1 MPVSENLQHKDME
14 KRELFVKTEKAFIAD
29 LPRFTFPGKIVVVQ
43 SAGEA
48 ARAVRMLRR
57 EPAVGI
63 DTETRPVFRKGETHK
78 VALLQVSTESVCFLF
93 RLCQTGLT
101 PEILSL
107 LAEANVLK
115 VGLSLTDDLHMLR
128 QRTDFTPANWLDLQ
142 HYVAEMGIADRG
154 LQRLY
159 ANVFRMRLAKRAQR
173 SNWEADVL
181 TDAQKAYAATDAYTC
196 LQLYRELKRLRETG
210 GYTLVTA

>member
-1 MPVSENLQHKDME
+1 ME
-14 KRELFVKTEKAFIAD
+14 TKRLFIKTDKAFIAD
-29 LPRFTFPGKIVVVQ
+29 LPRFTFQGKIVVVQ

-57 EPAVGI
+57 ERETGI
-63 DTETRPVFRKGETHK
+63 DTETRPVFRKGEVHK

-101 PEILSL
+101 PEMLAFLSDPD
-107 LAEANVLK
+107 VLK
-115 VGLSLTDDLHMLR
+115 VGLSLSDDLHMLR
-128 QRTDFTPANWLDLQ
+128 QRADLEPANWLDLQ
-142 HYVAEMGIADRG
+142 DYVAEMGIEDRG

-181 TDAQKAYAATDAYTC
+181 TDAQKVYAATDAYTC
-196 LQLYRELKRLRETG
+196 LQLYHELKRLRETG
-210 GYTLVTA
+210 QYTLVTA

>member
-1 MPVSENLQHKDME
+1 MPVSANLQHSGME
-14 KRELFVKTEKAFIAD
+14 TKRLFIKTDKAFIAD
-29 LPRFTFPGKIVVVQ
+29 LPRFTFQGKIVVVQ

-57 EPAVGI
+57 ERETGI
-63 DTETRPVFRKGETHK
+63 DTETRPVFRKGEVHK

-101 PEILSL
+101 PEMLSFL
-107 LAEANVLK
+107 SDPGILK
-115 VGLSLTDDLHMLR
+115 VGLSLSDDLHMLR
-128 QRTDFTPANWLDLQ
+128 QRADLDPANWLDLQ
-142 HYVAEMGIADRG
+142 NYVAEMGIEDRG

-181 TDAQKAYAATDAYTC
+181 TDAQKVYAATDAYTC
-196 LQLYRELKRLRETG
+196 LQLYHELKRLRETG
-210 GYTLVTA
+210 QYTLVTA